1 MEPLNRLAD
10 VHTNVKAALAV
21 LAVATLAACGDKAGA
36 GAGRPCTD
44 IGTPVGVSVDV
55 DKAYADKTEAAT
67 LKVCWDG
74 NCQSAALVLTP
85 SSVAV
90 PGPCTETSADAA
102 CGAHA
107 VPTGGKNGFATITD
121 LPAKPV
127 DATLSLTNMAGT
139 SVLEKTLRITPKEVR
154 PNGPDCP
161 GGGPQT
167 GLQVSAD
174 GTMTER

>member
-10 VHTNVKAALAV
+10 VRRNLKAV
-21 LAVATLAACGDKAGA
+21 LAVVAVTTLAACADKGAAGPA
-36 GAGRPCTD
+36 QVCTD
-44 IGTPVGVSVDV
+44 IGTPVGVSVDI
-55 DKAYADKTEAAT
+55 DTALAEKAEAAT

-74 NCQSAALVLTP
+74 ACQNSAVVLTP
-85 SSVAV
+85 SSAAV
-90 PGPCTETSADAA
+90 PGPCTETSPDAA
-102 CGAHA
+102 CGAHV
-107 VPTGGKNGFATITD
+107 VPTGGKNGFATIPD

-139 SVLEKTLRITPKEVR
+139 SVLEKTLRITPKELR

-167 GLQVSAD
+167 GLRVSAD